1 MSGEDECCFLDYALL
16 VLRGKGGIC
25 SSSKVYK
32 TFLRKA
38 AEETRPGCTF
48 CNDLELVIKIV
59 HDQRAQASRCA
70 RQVRRGDVVWT
81 GEKVNHQQ
89 LIKILTEAN
98 VQQEQENGVNGVLS
112 RVMTIEA
119 ERMLR
124 LGETCSDRPLLRV
137 TSIVKPKDVKK
148 WQQVLPLISW

>member
-1 MSGEDECCFLDYALL
+1 
-16 VLRGKGGIC
+16 
-25 SSSKVYK
+25 
-32 TFLRKA
+32 
-38 AEETRPGCTF
+38 
-48 CNDLELVIKIV
+48 
-59 HDQRAQASRCA
+59 
-70 RQVRRGDVVWT
+70 VVWT